1 MTSAPGEGLFSA
13 GLWGT
18 AGPDE
23 MISPAP
29 AVVDQAGDLP
39 TVLFSG
45 AAGRAAWSARGG
57 LRRHAVSPRPF
68 RGRYVRAVPAA
79 GSLRDPAWDATIRA
93 TAPYQPERR
102 RPGGPA
108 VTIHAHELL
117 RKERLHRPG
126 RLLLLVTD
134 ISGSMGGEM
143 MALAKRT
150 ALTLLEQA
158 YVKRDRIAMVAFR
171 DRTAELL
178 FPPTNQ
184 ARLVHRALAD
194 LPCGGTTPLAM
205 GLELSHG
212 ILRRAITRDPDL
224 KPLMLLIS
232 DGRANV
238 GSLPGL
244 EAIRAEVESWSQAL
258 AGQRGLEVLFLDTT
272 EEGKEDFAARWL
284 SSQMGARRFLLWQIL
299 RSGRDPAVE
308 IMKAVG

>member
-1 MTSAPGEGLFSA
+1 MALASGEGLFTA

-29 AVVDQAGDLP
+29 TVVDQAGDLP
-39 TVLFSG
+39 TALIAG
-45 AAGRAAWSARGG
+45 AAGGATWSARGG
-57 LRRHAVSPRPF
+57 ARRHAVSPRPF

-79 GSLRDPAWDATIRA
+79 GLLRDPAWDATIRA
-93 TAPYQPERR
+93 AAPYQLERR

-108 VTIHAHELL
+108 VTIHVHELL

-171 DRTAELL
+171 DRKAELL

-184 ARLVHRALAD
+184 ARLVHRALAG

-205 GLELSHG
+205 GLELAHS
-212 ILRRAITRDPDL
+212 ILRRAVGREPDL
-224 KPLMLLIS
+224 APLMLLIS
-232 DGRANV
+232 DGRVNV
-238 GSLPGL
+238 GSRPGL
-244 EAIRAEVESWSQAL
+244 EAIRAEVESWSRAL
-258 AGQRGLEVLFLDTT
+258 AEQRGLEILFLDTT

-299 RSGRDPAVE
+299 RTGRDPAVE